1 MSIFKTT
8 EGKEHTGEYV
18 LYSRVSTDP
27 QDPMRQIHA
36 AKKYLNGGDYKLTI
50 FTEKPMSGATD
61 PYKREELMKA
71 VEYCVKY
78 KATLVFA
85 DLERLCRKMWMTLR
99 FLDEVIEQNKINFI
113 VCNDPTIS
121 ENPMRLQMKAMFSEW
136 ERQEISRRTKETLG
150 AYQEQIKEKGYFT
163 SKDKVVNNKVIK
175 GRKIKK
181 LGVHSKMDKARQ
193 KSGEVASAEADRF
206 AKSIYLYLNDAY
218 SSCSSLNEMSEYL
231 NERKVPTPAQLRD
244 KKPNKNAKWYPSSVK
259 NMLQRLKI
267 GKYNDD

>member
-1 MSIFKTT
+1 MKTIFKNSK
-8 EGKEHTGEYV
+8 GKEHTGEYV
-18 LYSRVSTDP
+18 LYRRVSTDP

-71 VEYCVKY
+71 VKYCVKH

-121 ENPMRLQMKAMFSEW
+121 ENPMRLQIKAMFSEW
-136 ERQEISRRTKETLG
+136 ERERISERTKETLG
-150 AYQEQIKEKGYFT
+150 AYQEQIKEKGYFI

-181 LGVHSKMDKARQ
+181 LGVHSKMEKARQ
-193 KSGEVASAEADRF
+193 KAGEVTMQKADTF
-206 AKSIYLYLNDAY
+206 AQEIAFHLNDAY
-218 SSCSSLNEMSEYL
+218 TNCVSLHEMSHYL
-231 NERKVPTPAQLRD
+231 NERNVPTPGQRW
-244 KKPNKNAKWYPSSVK
+244 KKKRENAKWYPSSVR
-259 NMLQRLKI
+259 NMLKRLKI
-267 GKYNDD
+267 GEYNEN